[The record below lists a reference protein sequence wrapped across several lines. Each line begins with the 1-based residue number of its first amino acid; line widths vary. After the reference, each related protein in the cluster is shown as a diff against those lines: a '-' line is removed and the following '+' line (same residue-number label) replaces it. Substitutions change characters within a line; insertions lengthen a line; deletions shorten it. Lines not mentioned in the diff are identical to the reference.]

1 VRYVTTGLYY
11 LLPNMATFDV
21 KNAVVHAQP
30 VPYGYVLT
38 ATAYGAVYSLALV
51 AAAVLIFS
59 KKDFK

>member
-1 VRYVTTGLYY
+1 
-11 LLPNMATFDV
+11 MATFDV

-38 ATAYGAVYSLALV
+38 ATAYGAFYSLALV